1 MGYRD
6 VGLVGSGYE
15 EFGIDNIN
23 ATAYVFILDSK
34 YHLKI
39 IWKV

>member
-23 ATAYVFILDSK
+23 ATAIRFPIRF
-34 YHLKI
+34 
-39 IWKV
+39 